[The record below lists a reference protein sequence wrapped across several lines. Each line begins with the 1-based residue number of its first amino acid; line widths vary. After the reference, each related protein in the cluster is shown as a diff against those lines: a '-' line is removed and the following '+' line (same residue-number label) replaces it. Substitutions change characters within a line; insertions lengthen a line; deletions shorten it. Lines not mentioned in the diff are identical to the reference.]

1 MNALVTGAGGFIGT
15 FLTAELLAKGHTVRA
30 LALPGEDASRLLGLG
45 VDVRRGDLTKP
56 ESLHGLCNGIDTVF
70 HLAGRVT
77 DWGTRKQFYDAILV
91 ATKNLLEEAA
101 GRASRFV
108 YISSIAAMGFGRHM
122 RGTRETDPTRKS
134 GVPYNDAKADAERL
148 VRDFHDAGKI
158 KCTIVR
164 PANVIGPGS
173 AWVRDLL
180 DKMKGWLPVI
190 DGGRYSGS
198 FVYVENLVD
207 GIILAGTKKIAE
219 GKAYQF
225 RDDWNVSWKQYLNDL
240 GAFIGKRPV
249 GNIPFRLAWTL
260 AVIMDAVFAPLHLRP
275 PLSRLGIAVLG
286 RDNDVDTSLARSELG
301 WKTRLSY
308 EEAMERIG
316 LWVAERYGRPGPR

>member
-1 MNALVTGAGGFIGT
+1 MKTLVTGAAGFIGS
-15 FLTAELLAKGHTVRA
+15 FLTRELLAKRHTVRA
-30 LALPGEDASRLLGLG
+30 LTLPDEDASRLLELG
-45 VDVRRGDLTKP
+45 VEVRRGDLTKP
-56 ESLHGLCNGIDTVF
+56 ETLRGLCDGMDTVF

-77 DWGTRKQFYDAILV
+77 DWGTRRQFYDAILG
-91 ATKNLLEEAA
+91 ATKNILEEAA
-101 GRASRFV
+101 GKASRFV

-134 GVPYNDAKADAERL
+134 GVPYNDAKADAEKL
-148 VRDFHDAGKI
+148 VRDFHETGKI
-158 KCTIVR
+158 ACTIVR

-173 AWVRDLL
+173 AWVRDIL

-219 GKAYQF
+219 GKAYHF
-225 RDDWNVSWKQYLNDL
+225 RDDWNVTWKRYLIDL
-240 GAFIGKRPV
+240 GEFIGKRPI

-260 AVIMDAVFAPLHLRP
+260 AMFMDAVFTPLHLRP
-275 PLSRLGIAVLG
+275 PLSRLGVAVLG
-286 RDNDVDTSLARSELG
+286 RDNDVDTSLARGELG

-308 EEAMERIG
+308 QEAMERIG
-316 LWVAERYGRPGPR
+316 LWVAERYGRPAPR